1 MKKLLLAI
9 LLAVLVVYSLTEIF
23 HTLFGVHIH
32 WQNGPFD
39 ELAGV
44 ALLGLTAICLVLLG
58 LFITISVI
66 GVILAVLVLSL
77 LGVFIAGIAAFWPV
91 LLLLMIIILMVRD
104 NAKAQ

>member
-32 WQNGPFD
+32 WQHGPFD
-39 ELAGV
+39 EAAGV
-44 ALLGLTAICLVLLG
+44 ALLGLTTICLVLLG

-66 GVILAVLVLSL
+66 GVIVAVLVLSL

-91 LLLLMIIILMVRD
+91 LLLLMIVILLVRD